1 MWGDS
6 TEIDWATLLNSKNI
20 NTKRGNYE
28 FEVKIRKKTAATSK
42 NVKHITKAALMSHI
56 CPVCSRVF
64 KPKINNTESR
74 CFIKHVQKC
83 KEHDNKSNE
92 VKLNMIK
99 NDCPFNF
106 SDALFH
112 DDTVIDQAEFNSS
125 NLVPELDICEKIVTN
140 MKSGSFHML
149 LLNINSIYN
158 KYEHIYDIL
167 NK

>member
-1 MWGDS
+1 
-6 TEIDWATLLNSKNI
+6 
-20 NTKRGNYE
+20 
-28 FEVKIRKKTAATSK
+28 
-42 NVKHITKAALMSHI
+42 
-56 CPVCSRVF
+56 
-64 KPKINNTESR
+64 
-74 CFIKHVQKC
+74 
-83 KEHDNKSNE
+83 
-92 VKLNMIK
+92 MIK

-158 KYEHIYDIL
+158 KYEHIDDIL
-167 NK
+167 NKTNVDLGALNEVKLSNDVPDKPYLHPKYKVL